1 MSISGKIATRSG
13 EELEATV
20 KMHEATD
27 KARIERE
34 RLRKEGAK
42 TQTATRKV
50 RGENKFQR
58 PVIIAPPARHYAR
71 RDDAIRNAL
80 EAQQEQIQKERVVME
95 RATRPPREVAIQTE
109 ARQRGRPRTRSER
122 VYSLNTGR
130 SSRSRE
136 DRGGSLSG
144 GVANLTSLGSLP
156 EYTPP
161 NFALKGSGYKPL
173 DYKPISDAPMF
184 KPTGFKTMDYKPMS
198 AGSYYKPGEYKTIG
212 NEPYYRPSQY
222 QPIGQFGSVINNPP
236 NISGLQRSEIAE
248 PKKRKKKKKTKEPR
262 LIGE

>member
-1 MSISGKIATRSG
+1 MAATTDRLR
-13 EELEATV
+13 EYLESLEN
-20 KMHEATD
+20 EAQNAQQSQARTAPNEAD
-27 KARIERE
+27 KVQVKARQKWASKDRV
-34 RLRKEGAK
+34 RASAK
-42 TQTATRKV
+42 AYGDRTEETRVSYEKKLDTVPKVKAQTAA
-50 RGENKFQR
+50 RGK
-58 PVIIAPPARHYAR
+58 
-71 RDDAIRNAL
+71 
-80 EAQQEQIQKERVVME
+80 
-95 RATRPPREVAIQTE
+95 
-109 ARQRGRPRTRSER
+109 GRPKKSDR
-122 VYSLNTGR
+122 VYDLRIKSG
-130 SSRSRE
+130 SRGK